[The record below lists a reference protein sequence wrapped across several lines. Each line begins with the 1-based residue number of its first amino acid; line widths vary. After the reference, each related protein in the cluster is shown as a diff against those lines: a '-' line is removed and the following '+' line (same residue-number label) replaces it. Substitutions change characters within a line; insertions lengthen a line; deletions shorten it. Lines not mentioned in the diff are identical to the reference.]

1 MDRKVKILLKNKG
14 GNYIFPFFWQHGEAE
29 EVLREYMKVIRES
42 NIRAVC
48 VESRPHPDFLGEK
61 WWKDMDVILD
71 EARKWDMKVWILDD
85 SHFLPGMRMVPL
97 RERAWICAGRA
108 LSPAL

>member
-1 MDRKVKILLKNKG
+1 MDRKVKRLLKNKG

-71 EARKWDMKVWILDD
+71 EAI
-85 SHFLPGMRMVPL
+85 FLPGMRMVPL
-97 RERAWICAGRA
+97 RERAWICTGRA